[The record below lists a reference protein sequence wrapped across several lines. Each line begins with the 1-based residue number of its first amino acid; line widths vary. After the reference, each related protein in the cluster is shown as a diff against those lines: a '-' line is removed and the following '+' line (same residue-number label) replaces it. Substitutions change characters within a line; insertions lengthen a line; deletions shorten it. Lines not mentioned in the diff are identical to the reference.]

1 MGLSNPEAACQLGG
15 SGATEGNVGDR
26 EGWGSAQPLFRI
38 IGCNHNQIS
47 RQHNK
52 TNKQKP
58 QKASKP
64 KYPTL
69 ILQTLDC
76 MLFYSFF
83 PSSQLDF
90 LLKERPAACSGLGVE
105 VITGAHLTSPLH
117 KTASQVACSVEAP
130 VF

>member
-1 MGLSNPEAACQLGG
+1 MWTELGNECALNVGDRMGLSNPEAACQQGG
-15 SGATEGNVGDR
+15 SGAMEGNVGDR

-69 ILQTLDC
+69 ILLTNPGLYLI
-76 MLFYSFF
+76 LFIFS
-83 PSSQLDF
+83 
-90 LLKERPAACSGLGVE
+90 
-105 VITGAHLTSPLH
+105 
-117 KTASQVACSVEAP
+117 
-130 VF
+130 